1 MQIICRMRDALV
13 VNSLPTVVRLSQ
25 ESSTLAEKLAI
36 QIKWMQMKGIDIS
49 FKESE
54 RPRLEQKSPLPGTII
69 YFSSVS

>member
-1 MQIICRMRDALV
+1 MRDALV
-13 VNSLPTVVRLSQ
+13 ANSLPTVVKLSQ
-25 ESSTLAEKLAI
+25 EPSTLAEKLAI

-54 RPRLEQKSPLPGTII
+54 RPQLEQKTPLPGTII

>member
-1 MQIICRMRDALV
+1 MRDALV
-13 VNSLPTVVRLSQ
+13 ANSLPAVVRLSQ
-25 ESSTLAEKLAI
+25 EPSTLAEKLAI

-54 RPRLEQKSPLPGTII
+54 RPQLEQKTPLPGTII